1 MSQYCYAILQ
11 KQDEDSD
18 EEEDFLGDDKSLAKD
33 SKVVKFSTTSLRTD
47 AVLKSALGIA
57 RK

>member
-1 MSQYCYAILQ
+1 MKKPLPFQR
-11 KQDEDSD
+11 KQSDDDEDD
-18 EEEDFLGDDKSLAKD
+18 YKPKDDDSSLSKD

-47 AVLKSALGIA
+47 GILKNALGIA